1 MIAEAVGAYHEW
13 ITDQINF
20 KRTSLLCVCSA
31 FQTEGKLYLI
41 LDFLRGGDLFTRLS
55 KEVYNTQYP
64 SAISYSLSTLFTPSL
79 WCSGDVHRRRCEVL
93 SGWTG
98 TGSRS
103 PARSRHHLQ
112 RSQTWEVLIHT
123 HTHTQNKVTE
133 EMLDS
138 VHTIHS
144 VTYCQVWVWY
154 SSDLYFNVT
163 HLQTRFL

>member
-1 MIAEAVGAYHEW
+1 MIEEAVGAYHEW

-20 KRTSLLCVCSA
+20 KRTSLLCVCLA

-93 SGWTG
+93 SCWTG

-112 RSQTWEVLIHT
+112 RSQTWEVLTHT
-123 HTHTQNKVTE
+123 HTHKKQTHWGDAWLCTHHAFCYILSS
-133 EMLDS
+133 MS
-138 VHTIHS
+138 VI
-144 VTYCQVWVWY
+144 
-154 SSDLYFNVT
+154 FF
-163 HLQTRFL
+163 RFVF